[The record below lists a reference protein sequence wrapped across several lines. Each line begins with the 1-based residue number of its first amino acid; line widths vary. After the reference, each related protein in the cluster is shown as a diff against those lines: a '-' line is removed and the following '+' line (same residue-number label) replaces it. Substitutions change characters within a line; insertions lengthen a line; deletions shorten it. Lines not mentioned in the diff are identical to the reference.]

1 VIQPLDALVQLE
13 RPSFYDDSQFAVFDR
28 MRVEAPAFYY
38 EPLDLYALT
47 RMTDVRWV
55 STNPELF
62 TSTQGLTLN
71 QLRLAK
77 DGALSAFE
85 RFNDPAG
92 ELVITQDPPRQR
104 ALRTLMSSTLTPRYL
119 ESFAEALQRF
129 CAELIAAVPD
139 GEPVEFVDAIASR
152 LPIMVAAEIL
162 GVERPDLDR
171 MKRWVWALEELT
183 RAESMDAL
191 EEAGLCNDEL
201 KTFLRSQ
208 LQHKKVNPGRDLISN
223 FMNSTLSGGEV
234 PDAVVLS
241 HVSTL
246 MSNGGT
252 TRLLLASIAR
262 HFATHPDDLAAVR
275 SEPELLDTAIEE
287 CLRLTPPARG
297 FVRTATSDV
306 ELHDTTIRA
315 GQRVYMLYPAANR
328 DPEVFDAPE
337 KFDLRRSSTTHAAF
351 RFGTHF
357 CLGAALARMEA
368 KELFAQLLQRFSQIT
383 PAGSAEPYRHIQ
395 LNGLA
400 TLPLVLN
407 ERGTRR
413 QTAVGS
419 ISTIGKPAR

>member
-139 GEPVEFVDAIASR
+139 GEPVEFVDAIA
-152 LPIMVAAEIL
+152 
-162 GVERPDLDR
+162 
-171 MKRWVWALEELT
+171 
-183 RAESMDAL
+183 
-191 EEAGLCNDEL
+191 
-201 KTFLRSQ
+201 
-208 LQHKKVNPGRDLISN
+208 
-223 FMNSTLSGGEV
+223 
-234 PDAVVLS
+234 
-241 HVSTL
+241 
-246 MSNGGT
+246 
-252 TRLLLASIAR
+252 
-262 HFATHPDDLAAVR
+262 
-275 SEPELLDTAIEE
+275 
-287 CLRLTPPARG
+287 
-297 FVRTATSDV
+297 
-306 ELHDTTIRA
+306 
-315 GQRVYMLYPAANR
+315 
-328 DPEVFDAPE
+328 
-337 KFDLRRSSTTHAAF
+337 
-351 RFGTHF
+351 
-357 CLGAALARMEA
+357 
-368 KELFAQLLQRFSQIT
+368 
-383 PAGSAEPYRHIQ
+383 
-395 LNGLA
+395 
-400 TLPLVLN
+400 
-407 ERGTRR
+407 
-413 QTAVGS
+413 
-419 ISTIGKPAR
+419 